1 MLTTARP
8 LPAVG
13 NVPAYNRHMEVTVG
27 TVVDGK
33 VVLEGVPL
41 PDGTRVTVLVEDES
55 DVTLT
60 EEQRAVLLQ
69 SAEQAERRQV
79 VDGWELL
86 REIKS
91 KR

>member
-1 MLTTARP
+1 
-8 LPAVG
+8 
-13 NVPAYNRHMEVTVG
+13 MEVTVG

-41 PDGTRVTVLVEDES
+41 PDGTRVTVLVEGEG
-55 DVTLT
+55 DVALT
-60 EEQRAVLLQ
+60 EQQKALLLE
-69 SAEQAERRQV
+69 SADQAGRGQMI
-79 VDGWELL
+79 DGWELL